1 MPAWAYVSHGS
12 GVSVNVGNTAIIDEQ
27 AAFLAGFSR
36 HGLSDAMAHLNTR
49 EKRQQ
54 SKLLQ
59 WLGLSDDEIS
69 ALDSVQR
76 IGHQEH
82 WSTQR
87 VHEIVFF
94 NDGLY
99 ESSSLRDSATW
110 PTNPNPNPNPNLNPS
125 PSPITLTLVSQ
136 SRSPRRGS
144 RRSPSCAAATR
155 SSSAAPPTRSR
166 SRS

>member
-1 MPAWAYVSHGS
+1 
-12 GVSVNVGNTAIIDEQ
+12 
-27 AAFLAGFSR
+27 
-36 HGLSDAMAHLNTR
+36 MAHLNTR

-110 PTNPNPNPNPNLNPS
+110 PTNPNPNPNPNPNLNPN